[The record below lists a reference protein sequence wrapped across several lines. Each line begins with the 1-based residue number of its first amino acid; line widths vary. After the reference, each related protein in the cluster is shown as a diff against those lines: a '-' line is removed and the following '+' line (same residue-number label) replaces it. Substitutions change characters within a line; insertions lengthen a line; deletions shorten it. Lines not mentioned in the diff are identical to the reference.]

1 MSQGCDNNVLDLVK
15 KKGFYP
21 FEYMNDFE
29 KIKEKLPNKEKLY
42 SSLTGKKVNNKEYDH
57 VLKVW
62 KKFEMKTMK
71 YYHDLYLKCV
81 VLLLADVFLK
91 I

>member
-1 MSQGCDNNVLDLVK
+1 MSQECDNNVLDLVK

-71 YYHDLYLKCV
+71 YYHDLYLECV

>member
-1 MSQGCDNNVLDLVK
+1 MSQECDNNVLDLVK

>member
-1 MSQGCDNNVLDLVK
+1 MSQECDNNVLDLVK

-29 KIKEKLPNKEKLY
+29 KIKEKIPNKEKLY

-71 YYHDLYLKCV
+71 YYHDLYLECV

>member
-1 MSQGCDNNVLDLVK
+1 MSQECDNNVLDLVK

-81 VLLLADVFLK
+81 VLLVADVFLK